1 MLFGL
6 RFSEESEKLN
16 VLCGDLETFNIGKET
31 IKMVIG
37 LSCRKKVKANNKYV
51 AGMQKAIKGLTQAFL
66 KPQNTIVKLVQD
78 LMKGKVDNGI
88 IGKLPN
94 RNNKFKTVIVF
105 VVGGGTYGEACEII
119 NLKKDYP
126 NTDFFYGSS
135 HFSTIQE

>member
-51 AGMQKAIKGLTQAFL
+51 AGMQKAIKGLTQVFS

-78 LMKGKVDNGI
+78 LMKGKVDNTI
-88 IGKLPN
+88 IGKLPT
-94 RNNKFKTVIVF
+94 RKDKFKTVIVF

>member
-1 MLFGL
+1 
-6 RFSEESEKLN
+6 
-16 VLCGDLETFNIGKET
+16 
-31 IKMVIG
+31 
-37 LSCRKKVKANNKYV
+37 
-51 AGMQKAIKGLTQAFL
+51 MQKAIKGLTQAFL

-135 HFSTIQE
+135 HFSTIQDIIDELDNENVMKSLGGDSLGDIGAPNGIDHFLE